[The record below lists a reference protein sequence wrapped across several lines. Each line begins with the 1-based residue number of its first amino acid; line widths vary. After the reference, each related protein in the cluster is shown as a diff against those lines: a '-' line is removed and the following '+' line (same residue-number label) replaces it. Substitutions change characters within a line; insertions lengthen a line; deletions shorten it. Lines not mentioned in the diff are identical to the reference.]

1 MIVSEYLKYISLKRK
16 KVSFGL
22 IVAEISAHG
31 CLALVL
37 WVVGARNIV
46 VGVFGCGALFIL
58 RQLGSKER
66 RKVARVSTFKRV
78 LVA

>member
-1 MIVSEYLKYISLKRK
+1 MIVSEYLKYINLKRK

-37 WVVGARNIV
+37 WVVGAQNIV

-66 RKVARVSTFKRV
+66 RKVARISTFKRV